1 MSKCYRGEP
10 SQLTGWLVYDAVT
23 TIAILCVTEKSLPAD
38 CRAVM
43 AVVIASWLR
52 VLAVLFS
59 SPGEEGFACLS
70 RIGEEIQWNE
80 ACGVYIYLFIV
91 SSIFRHLISLFLT
104 RFHAVMRVISF

>member
-80 ACGVYIYLFIV
+80 ACGVYIY
-91 SSIFRHLISLFLT
+91 
-104 RFHAVMRVISF
+104 ISFHCLFNFSTPNLTFPNTFSCSDEGY